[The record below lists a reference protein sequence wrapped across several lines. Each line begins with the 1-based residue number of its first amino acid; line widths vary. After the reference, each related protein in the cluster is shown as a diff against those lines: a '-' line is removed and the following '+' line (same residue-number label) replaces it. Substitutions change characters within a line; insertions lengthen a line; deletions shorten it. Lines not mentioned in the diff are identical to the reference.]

1 MKQQISASVSIEQ
14 RGQCWRVLDGH
25 EVIVIVRGRN
35 AAYEAATR
43 LQRQKKDQRAVYDV
57 DPKVT
62 GQCGGGVIPPASPGK
77 YPALTEES
85 TPKYY
90 VQPKRRK
97 RIG

>member
-14 RGQCWRVLDGH
+14 RGQCWWVLDGNT
-25 EVIVIVRGRN
+25 VVVIVRGRN
-35 AAYEAATR
+35 EAYATATK
-43 LQRQKKDQRAVYDV
+43 LQRQKKDQRAAYDV
-57 DPKVT
+57 GPKVT
-62 GQCGGGVIPPASPGK
+62 GQCGGGVIPPATPGK
-77 YPALTEES
+77 YPALTEEP